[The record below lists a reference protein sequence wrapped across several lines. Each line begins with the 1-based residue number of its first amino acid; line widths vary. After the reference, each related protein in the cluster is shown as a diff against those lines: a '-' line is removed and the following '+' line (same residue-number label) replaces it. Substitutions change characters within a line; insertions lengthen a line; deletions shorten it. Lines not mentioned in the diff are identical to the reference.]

1 MKKTMK
7 KCLILA
13 FVVMTMMAL
22 AFCVSAA
29 GSNYCSSC
37 KQFVTNTVTGETIPA
52 KCETKG
58 YTELLCN
65 QAKKD
70 ADGNVVKDEKGNIV
84 RCLTLVGST
93 DDKNPLG
100 HLENEG
106 YDLQGTEGNGYYTCT
121 TSCSRVVNG
130 NLCGY
135 KKVAEYEDHTPIKY
149 YKVTYVND
157 YVANTLVDDVKYTN
171 LAASYKTEEVF
182 SEYIKEFTIGTMVP
196 APYRMP
202 DKKYGE
208 YKFAGWSL
216 EETEAKT
223 SVSVPVEGM
232 TKADYV
238 AKAEFAGLTNVTHTI
253 TFFTEKGDTIY
264 VINGSN
270 AITHGATLDDI
281 LIAEIKTKEPLKA
294 DNIEYKYTF
303 DYWTLLDIIG
313 NFDLKQPIYG
323 DVKLK
328 AHYTE
333 TLKRYQLKYIDRHGK
348 AVGNDLTDFV
358 NIAGF
363 GTVEREKPDNAI
375 EIKKNPSKYGVE
387 ASYFDAAYEYNFTGN
402 WLIKGRENA
411 VIDIDHIT
419 LPADI
424 LDYDQTHSYI
434 EVVPQYRKVAR
445 LYDLNVY
452 VTYDDDLNYHPEEI
466 DIQVTDADGNPIGVA
481 TLTDKDIVPG
491 TENLRT
497 PTYKKVFKVK
507 YSSSYRVVATSKNY
521 KGERTPVFTIEGEAY
536 NDYKPGGCTILMTRI
551 AGDPCGC
558 ICHGIFKP
566 VWVGILNILYNLF
579 KAEFVCC
586 DDMFANIGDAL
597 AYGPSKS

>member
-13 FVVMTMMAL
+13 LVVMTMMAL

-29 GSNYCSSC
+29 GSHYCSEC
-37 KQFVTNTVTGETIPA
+37 KQFVTNTVTGKTIAA

-65 QAKKD
+65 QAKRD
-70 ADGNVVKDEKGNIV
+70 AEGNIVKDESGDIV
-84 RCLTLVGST
+84 RCLNLVGST
-93 DDKNPLG
+93 NEINPLG
-100 HLENEG
+100 HIENKG
-106 YDLQGTEGNGYYTCT
+106 YDLQGTKDNGYYTCT
-121 TSCSRVVNG
+121 TTCSRVVND
-130 NLCGY
+130 NLCNY

-149 YKVTYVND
+149 YKVTYVNNF
-157 YVANTLVDDVKYTN
+157 ATNTLVEDVKYVN
-171 LAASYKTEEVF
+171 LAATHKTEEVF
-182 SEYIKEFTIGTMVP
+182 SEYVKEATIGTKVP
-196 APYRMP
+196 EQYRMP
-202 DKKYGE
+202 DKACGE
-208 YKFAGWSL
+208 YKFVGWSI
-216 EETEAKT
+216 EGTEAKS
-223 SVSVPVEGM
+223 SVSVPVKDM

-238 AKAEFAGLTNVTHTI
+238 ATAEFVGLTNVTHTI
-253 TFFTEKGDTIY
+253 TFFTEKGDIIY
-264 VINGSN
+264 AINGSN
-270 AITHGATLDDI
+270 SVTHGAIIDDI
-281 LIAEIKTKEPLKA
+281 LMDEIKAKEPLKA

-303 DYWTLLDIIG
+303 DYWTLIDIIG
-313 NFDLKQPIYG
+313 KFDLKQPIYG

-328 AHYTE
+328 AHYAE
-333 TLKRYQLKYIDRHGK
+333 TLKRYQLKYFDRHGK

-363 GTVEREKPDNAI
+363 GTLEREKPDNAI
-375 EIKKNPSKYGVE
+375 EIKKNPGKYGVE
-387 ASYFDAAYEYNFTGN
+387 ASYFDASYEYNFTGN

-411 VIDIDHIT
+411 VIDIEHIT

-424 LDYDQTHSYI
+424 LDYDQTNSYI

-507 YSSSYRVVATSKNY
+507 YSPSYRVVATSKNY
-521 KGERTPVFTIEGEAY
+521 KGERTPVFTIEGENY
-536 NDYKPGGCTILMTRI
+536 SDYKPGGCTILMTRV

>member
-1 MKKTMK
+1 
-7 KCLILA
+7 
-13 FVVMTMMAL
+13 
-22 AFCVSAA
+22 
-29 GSNYCSSC
+29 
-37 KQFVTNTVTGETIPA
+37 
-52 KCETKG
+52 
-58 YTELLCN
+58 
-65 QAKKD
+65 
-70 ADGNVVKDEKGNIV
+70 
-84 RCLTLVGST
+84 
-93 DDKNPLG
+93 
-100 HLENEG
+100 
-106 YDLQGTEGNGYYTCT
+106 
-121 TSCSRVVNG
+121 
-130 NLCGY
+130 
-135 KKVAEYEDHTPIKY
+135 
-149 YKVTYVND
+149 
-157 YVANTLVDDVKYTN
+157 
-171 LAASYKTEEVF
+171 
-182 SEYIKEFTIGTMVP
+182 MVP
-196 APYRMP
+196 AAYRMP
-202 DKKYGE
+202 DKEYGE

-216 EETEAKT
+216 EETEAKS

-281 LIAEIKTKEPLKA
+281 LIDEIKTKEPLKA

-411 VIDIDHIT
+411 LIDIEHIT

-481 TLTDKDIVPG
+481 TLTNKDIVPG

-507 YSSSYRVVATSKNY
+507 YSPSYRVVATSKNY